1 MTPLDSRLRP
11 FTPADADAFA
21 ALQLAA
27 LGRAGSGEDLLA
39 ADARRPPADLLRRRL
54 LVSAGGEILGGTQL
68 QTWAFSPPGF
78 LHAQL
83 MVHPHARAQGHGR
96 ALWQDLLVAA
106 RQAGARGLHT
116 DVPDPDPAD
125 RDWASRRGFSVHA
138 HRFASQLDL
147 TRFDPAAF
155 ESQRQAAQ
163 AQGVTFTD
171 LSSTDLNS
179 ADPNSADET
188 TLDRYLNFVADRLT
202 ETPDLAGHPRW
213 PLAQVRG
220 ILRLDHDPRPDWL
233 VLAVGPDG
241 EWLGTTAMIRFR
253 SLPFAYNELT
263 ALHPQARGRGLALPL
278 KLQVIERAR
287 REGFTAMRTNN
298 HSLNAPMLAVNRRL
312 GFVQQAGRFEMHRL
326 LP

>member
-1 MTPLDSRLRP
+1 MTDLRP

-21 ALQLAA
+21 ALQLTA
-27 LGRAGSGEDLLA
+27 LGRAGSGDDLLA
-39 ADARRPPADLLRRRL
+39 ADARRPPTDLLRRQL
-54 LVSAGGEILGGTQL
+54 LVAADGEVLGGTQL

-83 MVHPHARAQGHGR
+83 MVHPHARGQGHGS
-96 ALWQDLLVAA
+96 ALWQDLLTAA
-106 RQAGARGLHT
+106 RHAGARGLHT

-125 RDWASRRGFSVHA
+125 RDWAARRGFTVHA

-147 TRFDPAAF
+147 TRFDPADF
-155 ESQRQAAQ
+155 EPQRQAAQ

-171 LSSTDLNS
+171 LSGTDLNS
-179 ADPNSADET
+179 ADEA
-188 TLDRYLNFVADRLT
+188 TLDRYLNFVADRLI

-213 PLAQVRG
+213 PLSQVRE

-233 VLAVGPDG
+233 VLAVDPDG

-278 KLQVIERAR
+278 KLQVIERAQ
-287 REGFTAMRTNN
+287 REGFTTMRTNN
-298 HSLNAPMLAVNRRL
+298 HSRNAPMLAVNRRL
-312 GFVQQAGRFEMHRL
+312 GFVQQAGRFEMHRP

>member
-1 MTPLDSRLRP
+1 MTDLRP

-39 ADARRPPADLLRRRL
+39 ADARRPPTDLLRRQL
-54 LVSAGGEILGGTQL
+54 LVAADGEVLGGTQL

-83 MVHPHARAQGHGR
+83 MVHPDARGQGHGS
-96 ALWQDLLVAA
+96 ALWQDLLATA
-106 RQAGARGLHT
+106 RHAGARGLHT

-125 RDWASRRGFSVHA
+125 RDWAARRGFTMHA

-155 ESQRQAAQ
+155 EPQRQAAQ
-163 AQGVTFTD
+163 AQGVIFTD
-171 LSSTDLNS
+171 LRGTDLNS
-179 ADPNSADET
+179 ADEA
-188 TLDRYLNFVADRLT
+188 TLDRYLNFVADRLI

-213 PLAQVRG
+213 PLSQVRE

-278 KLQVIERAR
+278 KLQVIERAQR
-287 REGFTAMRTNN
+287 GGFTTMRTNN
-298 HSLNAPMLAVNRRL
+298 HSRNAPMLAVNRRL
-312 GFVQQAGRFEMHRL
+312 GFVQQAGRFEMHRP

>member
-1 MTPLDSRLRP
+1 MTDLRP

-39 ADARRPPADLLRRRL
+39 ADARRPPTDLLRRRL
-54 LVSAGGEILGGTQL
+54 LVSSGGEVLGGTQL

-83 MVHPHARAQGHGR
+83 MVHPHARGQGHGS
-96 ALWQDLLVAA
+96 ALWQDLLAAA

-125 RDWASRRGFSVHA
+125 RDWAARRGFTVQA
-138 HRFASQLDL
+138 YRFASQLDL

-155 ESQRQAAQ
+155 EPQRQAAQ

-171 LSSTDLNS
+171 LSSTDLS
-179 ADPNSADET
+179 GTDLNSADEA
-188 TLDRYLNFVADRLT
+188 TLDRYLNFVADRLI

-213 PLAQVRG
+213 PLTQVRE

-233 VLAVGPDG
+233 VLALGPDG
-241 EWLGTTAMIRFR
+241 EWLGTSAMIRFR

-287 REGFTAMRTNN
+287 REGFTTMRTNN

-312 GFVQQAGRFEMHRL
+312 GFVQQAGRFEMHRP

>member
-1 MTPLDSRLRP
+1 MTHLRP

-39 ADARRPPADLLRRRL
+39 ADARRPATDLLRRQL
-54 LVSAGGEILGGTQL
+54 LVSADGEVLGGTQL

-83 MVHPHARAQGHGR
+83 MVHPHARTRGHGR
-96 ALWQDLLVAA
+96 ALWQDLLTAA
-106 RQAGARGLHT
+106 RHAGARGLHA

-125 RDWASRRGFSVHA
+125 RDWAARRGFTVHA

-155 ESQRQAAQ
+155 APQRQAAQ

-171 LSSTDLNS
+171 LH
-179 ADPNSADET
+179 SADEA
-188 TLDRYLNFVADRLT
+188 TLDRYLNFVADRLI

-213 PLAQVRG
+213 PLGQMRG

-241 EWLGTTAMIRFR
+241 GWLGTTAMIRFR

-287 REGFTAMRTNN
+287 REGFTTMRTNN
-298 HSLNAPMLAVNRRL
+298 HSRNAPMLAVNRRL
-312 GFVQQAGRFEMHRL
+312 GFVQQAGRFEMHRP

>member
-1 MTPLDSRLRP
+1 MTDLRP

-27 LGRAGSGEDLLA
+27 LGRAGNGEDLLA
-39 ADARRPPADLLRRRL
+39 ADARRSPADLLRRRM
-54 LVSAGGEILGGTQL
+54 LVSADGEVLGGTQL

-78 LHAQL
+78 LHAQV
-83 MVHPHARAQGHGR
+83 MVHPDARGQGHGR
-96 ALWQDLLVAA
+96 ALWQDLLAA
-106 RQAGARGLHT
+106 AQQAGARGLHA

-125 RDWASRRGFSVHA
+125 RDWAVRRGFTVHA

-155 ESQRQAAQ
+155 EPQRQAAQ

-171 LSSTDLNS
+171 LSGTDLNS
-179 ADPNSADET
+179 ADGI

-213 PLAQVRG
+213 PLTRVRE

-233 VLAVGPDG
+233 VLALGPDG
-241 EWLGTTAMIRFR
+241 EWLGTSAMIRFR

-287 REGFTAMRTNN
+287 REGFTTMRTNN

-312 GFVQQAGRFEMHRL
+312 GFAQQAGRFEMHRP